1 METNTR
7 KEIMILEEKELLHIE
22 GGAFHYVLLATLG
35 AIGVFLAG
43 VVDGII
49 RPLKCN

>member
-1 METNTR
+1 MVL
-7 KEIMILEEKELLHIE
+7 KEQELEMIVGGGISYTIMGLI
-22 GGAFHYVLLATLG
+22 G

>member
-1 METNTR
+1 
-7 KEIMILEEKELLHIE
+7 MILKEQELETIV
-22 GGAFHYVLLATLG
+22 GGGVSASVVGIIG

-43 VVDGII
+43 VVDGIL

>member
-1 METNTR
+1 MNTLILKEQELET
-7 KEIMILEEKELLHIE
+7 IV
-22 GGAFHYVLLATLG
+22 GGGISYSVLAIVG
-35 AIGVFLAG
+35 AIGVFIAG

>member
-1 METNTR
+1 MVVKDQELN
-7 KEIMILEEKELLHIE
+7 EIV
-22 GGAFHYVLLATLG
+22 GGGVSYSVIGIIG